1 MEFVRILDLR
11 TLLAKKSFFV
21 FGPRTTGKS
30 YLVSKQLSDVV
41 AVLDLLRG
49 DVFLRL
55 SANPAD
61 LEHLIEPRL
70 AGRKRWVVIDEI
82 QRLPDLLNEVH
93 RLIEQRRLRFLLTGS
108 SARKLRRGAVNLLAG
123 RAWTAQLLPLTSQEI
138 PNFGLDRFLRY
149 GGLPPV
155 VQSDEPGEEL
165 YAYVHTYLHEEIQAE
180 GLVRRLPQFSRFL
193 TTAALANGQLL
204 NFAAL
209 ASDTA
214 IPASTIREYYSI
226 LQDTLIGF
234 LLEPWT
240 RSNKRKAISTAKFYF
255 FDTGVVHALAG
266 TQTLDR
272 NSDLYGRSFE
282 HWVGMELRA
291 FLSYRRI
298 RQPLRFWRSTHGHEV
313 DFLVGERTAIE
324 TKATRHLSARDLRG
338 LEALQQERQFKQLWM
353 VSQDAVETTRAGI
366 RCVHWRTFLDML
378 WNDKLISS

>member
-240 RSNKRKAISTAKFYF
+240 RSNKRRPSRPQSSTFSIPVWFTRSQEPRRWIAIPTCTAGVSST
-255 FDTGVVHALAG
+255 GLGWNCV
-266 TQTLDR
+266 
-272 NSDLYGRSFE
+272 RS
-282 HWVGMELRA
+282 
-291 FLSYRRI
+291 
-298 RQPLRFWRSTHGHEV
+298 
-313 DFLVGERTAIE
+313 
-324 TKATRHLSARDLRG
+324 
-338 LEALQQERQFKQLWM
+338 
-353 VSQDAVETTRAGI
+353 
-366 RCVHWRTFLDML
+366 
-378 WNDKLISS
+378 